1 MHNNYRSYLHE
12 EGEKEREQ
20 REEQQQQVV
29 EVIQRKPMMNRGIR

>member
-12 EGEKEREQ
+12 ESEKEREQ